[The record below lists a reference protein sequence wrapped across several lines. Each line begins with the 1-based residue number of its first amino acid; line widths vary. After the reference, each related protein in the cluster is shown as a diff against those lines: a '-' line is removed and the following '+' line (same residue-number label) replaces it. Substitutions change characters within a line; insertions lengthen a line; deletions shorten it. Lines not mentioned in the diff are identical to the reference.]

1 MSTVGDCRSIPI
13 SQSTQ
18 CQSVCWSLDNL
29 SLFFCSSKCRITGS
43 LSTSCFTL
51 RWLFRQTSF
60 CLKTS
65 SIFLILWRY
74 SWYFFF
80 VGIHSFPIVWFLF
93 YCRTFYL
100 LSLDVFFQKPV
111 FIVCLHFF
119 FVDLKFFLLRYI
131 YLFLFIVEILFSK
144 YYSFF
149 FIIKILL
156 EYFLWCFCISFSTD
170 GISSLT
176 SFFFYLLK
184 FLFLQNYLPWKVTV
198 SVGRIVPLNL
208 SRAKIAFLN
217 VKIFLSPNCFTEY
230 ILWGYMYYHE
240 ATNYFSS
247 MIIKRDIIHEII
259 TIRISTV
266 IEKTLIIFGK

>member
-100 LSLDVFFQKPV
+100 LSLDVFFQKLV

-119 FVDLKFFLLRYI
+119 LWVWNSFYYDTYISFFLL
-131 YLFLFIVEILFSK
+131 SK
-144 YYSFF
+144 FFFRNIIPFF
-149 FIIKILL
+149 FIIRILL

-170 GISSLT
+170 GISSLA
-176 SFFFYLLK
+176 SFFFLLAEIP
-184 FLFLQNYLPWKVTV
+184 FSAELPSLKSYSLRW
-198 SVGRIVPLNL
+198 
-208 SRAKIAFLN
+208 
-217 VKIFLSPNCFTEY
+217 
-230 ILWGYMYYHE
+230 
-240 ATNYFSS
+240 
-247 MIIKRDIIHEII
+247 
-259 TIRISTV
+259 
-266 IEKTLIIFGK
+266 

>member
-100 LSLDVFFQKPV
+100 LSLDVFFQKLV

-119 FVDLKFFLLRYI
+119 LWVWNSFYYDTYISFFLL
-131 YLFLFIVEILFSK
+131 SK
-144 YYSFF
+144 FF
-149 FIIKILL
+149 FRNIIPF
-156 EYFLWCFCISFSTD
+156 FL
-170 GISSLT
+170 
-176 SFFFYLLK
+176 LLK
-184 FLFLQNYLPWKVTV
+184 FY
-198 SVGRIVPLNL
+198 
-208 SRAKIAFLN
+208 
-217 VKIFLSPNCFTEY
+217 
-230 ILWGYMYYHE
+230 
-240 ATNYFSS
+240 
-247 MIIKRDIIHEII
+247 
-259 TIRISTV
+259 
-266 IEKTLIIFGK
+266 

>member
-1 MSTVGDCRSIPI
+1 MPYYRFVIHLLFYITMALSTDLILFEDIFYFPHFMKIFLVF
-13 SQSTQ
+13 
-18 CQSVCWSLDNL
+18 
-29 SLFFCSSKCRITGS
+29 FFC
-43 LSTSCFTL
+43 
-51 RWLFRQTSF
+51 
-60 CLKTS
+60 
-65 SIFLILWRY
+65 RY
-74 SWYFFF
+74 SFFSYRLVSFLLPNLLFTVFRRFFPKTCFYRLSAFFF
-80 VGIHSFPIVWFLF
+80 VG
-93 YCRTFYL
+93 
-100 LSLDVFFQKPV
+100 
-111 FIVCLHFF
+111 
-119 FVDLKFFLLRYI
+119 LKFFLLRYI

-240 ATNYFSS
+240 AMNYFSS
-247 MIIKRDIIHEII
+247 TIIKRDIIHEII
-259 TIRISTV
+259 TIRISIVT
-266 IEKTLIIFGK
+266 EKTLIIFGK